1 MRLRPR
7 IRQRVSTSRQLV
19 NDPCEIDYEDVARL
33 AYAFYEERGRQD
45 GYAFDDWIKAEA
57 IVRQRCQQI

>member
-1 MRLRPR
+1 
-7 IRQRVSTSRQLV
+7 VTE
-19 NDPCEIDYEDVARL
+19 PCAIDDEDVARL

-57 IVRQRCQQI
+57 VVRQRARHS

>member
-1 MRLRPR
+1 MRLGPR
-7 IRQRVSTSRQLV
+7 MRQRAPTARPLV
-19 NDPCEIDYEDVARL
+19 TEPCAIDDEDVACL

-57 IVRQRCQQI
+57 VVRQRARHS